1 MKRPRFPLFA
11 ALSCCI
17 AFAFLLLPPL
27 AGAEQ
32 AAEPVEAFLARVRR
46 AQGLSTYA
54 MLEGTVQHRRRG
66 SDTEEY
72 TIYFGVILQPER
84 VTGQLVI
91 GGDEGYLVGQ
101 SRTDGSGSTV
111 PMGKST
117 ARLDRCGIRA
127 SDLSMGFLYGKFLRE
142 LPRETVSG
150 VVTCRVIELECP
162 VDGAGAK
169 VRIHIAE
176 EAGFPLRAAFFRAG
190 EEKPFRSLEISSF
203 ARKEELY
210 YAKALRLE
218 GPGWRT
224 LVTFDPV
231 RARLGLYDPA
241 KPPEVIRQLR

>member
-1 MKRPRFPLFA
+1 MKRPRFPLFLALCCA
-11 ALSCCI
+11 AAV
-17 AFAFLLLPPL
+17 AFPCLPPR
-27 AGAEQ
+27 AA
-32 AAEPVEAFLARVRR
+32 AAETAESAEAFLARARR
-46 AQGLSTYA
+46 AQGISTYA
-54 MLEGTVQHRRRG
+54 MLDGTVQHRRRG

-84 VTGQLVI
+84 VTGELVI

-150 VVTCRVIELECP
+150 VVACRVVELECP
-162 VDGAGAK
+162 IDGAGAK

-190 EEKPFRSLEISSF
+190 EETPFRSLEISSF
-203 ARKEELY
+203 ARKAELY
-210 YAKALRLE
+210 YAKGLRLE

-224 LVTFDPV
+224 LVTFDPD
-231 RARLGLYDPA
+231 RARLGIFDPA
-241 KPPEVIRQLR
+241 KPPDVIRRLR